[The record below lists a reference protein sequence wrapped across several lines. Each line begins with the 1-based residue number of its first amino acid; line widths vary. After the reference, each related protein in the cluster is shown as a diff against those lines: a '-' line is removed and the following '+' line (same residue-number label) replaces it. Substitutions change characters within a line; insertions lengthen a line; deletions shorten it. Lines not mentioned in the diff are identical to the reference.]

1 MGGES
6 CTAGRTK
13 PEQDDGQPQG
23 GGIPMINQEPP
34 NYEGLARAEGST
46 NAMDGDY
53 PYADNYVIP
62 DVDIPDSN
70 DRLQQQMA
78 AMMRQMELLQV
89 LMTGKLSAEVPTG
102 NIH

>member
-1 MGGES
+1 
-6 CTAGRTK
+6 
-13 PEQDDGQPQG
+13 
-23 GGIPMINQEPP
+23 MINQEPP

-46 NAMDGDY
+46 NAMVGDY

-62 DVDIPDSN
+62 DTDNPDSN

-78 AMMRQMELLQV
+78 AMVHQMELLQV